1 MPGNMRAMENKD
13 ARKTGA
19 PILAAGVIIRGLSG
33 DPLSPGYR

>member
-1 MPGNMRAMENKD
+1 MENKD

-19 PILAAGVIIRGLSG
+19 SILATGAIIRGLSG